1 MQGCM
6 LCPPCVYTS
15 VTLLSDVDYCSA
27 VLPTCMCRL
36 SNGMA
41 TALRVYSQTQ
51 AAFEDTSAFSE
62 IKSRL
67 SVR

>member
-1 MQGCM
+1 MQVW
-6 LCPPCVYTS
+6 LWPPCVYTS
-15 VTLLSDVDYCSA
+15 VTRLSDVDYCSA
-27 VLPTCMCRL
+27 VLPMCRL
-36 SNGMA
+36 SDGMA

-51 AAFEDTSAFSE
+51 VTFEDTSAFSE